1 MNEETKHTSPDCYKE
16 GEGVYPLCVGIDGRD
31 IKTVTDCKNCCLYEW
46 MENEGGY
53 DYYDR

>member
-1 MNEETKHTSPDCYKE
+1 MKKQIKNNNPDCYKE